1 MELAGMI
8 AAMVIGIFGALSAIG
23 SKEESQQKAGVALV
37 AMGLTAMVFL
47 IK

>member
-8 AAMVIGIFGALSAIG
+8 AAMVIGMFGALSAIG
-23 SKEESQQKAGVALV
+23 SKEENEQKAGVALV